1 MGRWYAA
8 LKNQKT
14 PPDRTDKTDKTH
26 PDTVSSV
33 LSVPSVSEFEN
44 FRVPPDDGQGGF
56 VSFVGSPS
64 ERIEEFFAV
73 SPPAAWDA
81 EDWQM
86 AFEERAAILEYDGGF
101 TRSEA
106 ERLAR
111 IEIEALRKT
120 SGI

>member
-1 MGRWYAA
+1 
-8 LKNQKT
+8 
-14 PPDRTDKTDKTH
+14 
-26 PDTVSSV
+26 
-33 LSVPSVSEFEN
+33 VSEFEN

>member
-1 MGRWYAA
+1 MG
-8 LKNQKT
+8 
-14 PPDRTDKTDKTH
+14 
-26 PDTVSSV
+26 
-33 LSVPSVSEFEN
+33 VPHLSEFEN
-44 FRVPPDDGQGGF
+44 SEDHGGGDTEGFGGF
-56 VSFVGSPS
+56 GGSPS
-64 ERIEEFFAV
+64 ERIEEFFAT
-73 SPPAAWDA
+73 SPPAEWDA

-101 TRSEA
+101 SRSEA

>member
-14 PPDRTDKTDKTH
+14 PPDRTDKTAKTH
-26 PDTVSSV
+26 PDTVLSV

-44 FRVPPDDGQGGF
+44 FQVPPDDGQGGF
-56 VSFVGSPS
+56 VSFVGSQS
-64 ERIEEFFAV
+64 ERIEEFFSV
-73 SPPAAWDA
+73 SLPSAWDA